1 MQISNLASALLLG
14 TAAALAPIEIV
25 GNKFFDENGKQW
37 FIKGIAYQLRPDD
50 PLVDTE
56 QCARDASLMKT
67 LGTNAIRIYHVDSSA
82 NHDGCMAAFDKAGIY
97 TLIDLDT
104 FDSYILPNNP
114 YWNETQF
121 NAYAKVM
128 DNFAKYDNV
137 LGFFIGNEIIALNNQ
152 SQAAPFMKAATR
164 DMKAYRDQQGY
175 RKIPVGYSAADIAE
189 LRPMLQDYLTCGG
202 KPEDNIDFF
211 GLNSYEWC
219 DPSTYNT
226 SGYTN
231 LQAMAERFPV
241 PIFFTETGCV
251 TGQGPRTWDDQDAI
265 FSQPMVDDWSGA
277 MIYEWIY
284 EENRYGIVSYGPE
297 VSKTITTGDVYDGFT
312 RKGTPIPRSPEF
324 QNLQSK
330 WATVTPTGVM
340 KSDYNPTSVSTR
352 DCPKATGGWLVDGN
366 VRLPTLGETFRG
378 SFSSSPTVSATPAS
392 STSAA
397 AAPTESAESSAP
409 ERPSGSGTKQ
419 IAGMAFGLV
428 GVMIFFTVWM

>member
-1 MQISNLASALLLG
+1 MRVSNLFSALLLG

-25 GNKFFDENGKQW
+25 GNKFFDHEGKQW
-37 FIKGIAYQLRPDD
+37 FMKGIAYQLRPDD

-56 QCARDASLMKT
+56 QCSRDASLMKT
-67 LGTNAIRIYHVDSSA
+67 LGANAIRIYHVDPEA
-82 NHDGCMAAFDKAGIY
+82 DHDGCMSVFDAAGIY
-97 TLIDLDT
+97 TLVDLDT
-104 FDSYILPNNP
+104 FDTYILPDTP
-114 YWNETQF
+114 SWNERQF

-128 DNFAKYDNV
+128 DVFVKYDNV
-137 LGFFIGNEIIALNNQ
+137 LGFFIGNEIIALKNQ
-152 SQAAPFMKAATR
+152 SQVAPFMKAAAR
-164 DMKAYRDQQGY
+164 DMKAYRDKKGY

-202 KPEDNIDFF
+202 RPEEIIDFF

-219 DPSTYNT
+219 YPNTYNT
-226 SGYTN
+226 SGYAN
-231 LQAMAERFPV
+231 LQAMAEQFPV
-241 PIFFTETGCV
+241 PIFFTETGCI
-251 TGQGPRTWDDQDAI
+251 TGVPPRTWDDQDAI

-277 MIYEWIY
+277 MVYEWIY

-330 WATVTPTGVM
+330 WATITPSGVM
-340 KSDYNPTSVSTR
+340 RSDYDPSAVSTR
-352 DCPKATGGWLVDGN
+352 ECPKATAGGWNVDGD
-366 VRLPTLGETFRG
+366 VKLPTLGENFPG
-378 SFSSSPTVSATPAS
+378 SFSPRPTATPAIS
-392 STSAA
+392 GSAK
-397 AAPTESAESSAP
+397 PTETSKSSAP

-419 IAGMAFGLV
+419 IAGMAIGLV

>member
-1 MQISNLASALLLG
+1 MRISSLFSALLLG

-25 GNKFFDENGKQW
+25 GNKFFDEKGRQW
-37 FIKGIAYQLRPDD
+37 FMKDD
-50 PLVDTE
+50 PLVDTD
-56 QCARDASLMKT
+56 QCTRDADLMKT
-67 LGTNAIRIYHVDSSA
+67 LGTNAIRIYHVDPEA
-82 NHDGCMAAFDKAGIY
+82 NHDGCMAVFDKAGIY

-104 FDSYILPNNP
+104 FDSYILPVRQNTP

-128 DNFAKYDNV
+128 DVFEKYDNV

-152 SQAAPFMKAATR
+152 SQVAPFMKAAAR
-164 DMKAYRDQQGY
+164 DMKAYRDKKGY

-219 DPSTYNT
+219 DPNTYNT
-226 SGYTN
+226 SGYAN
-231 LQAMAERFPV
+231 LQAMAELFPV
-241 PIFFTETGCV
+241 PIFFTETGCI

-265 FSQPMVDDWSGA
+265 FSQPMIDDWSGA
-277 MIYEWIY
+277 MVYEWIY

-297 VSKTITTGDVYDGFT
+297 VSKTITAGDVYDGFT

-330 WATVTPTGVM
+330 WATITPTGVM
-340 KSDYNPTSVSTR
+340 RSDYDPSSVSTR
-352 DCPKATGGWLVDGN
+352 ECPKATGGWLVEGN
-366 VRLPTLGETFRG
+366 VALPSLGETFQG
-378 SFSSSPTVSATPAS
+378 SYSTNPTAQPGTGTGAS
-392 STSAA
+392 GS
-397 AAPTESAESSAP
+397 AAPTESTKSSAP

-419 IAGMAFGLV
+419 IAGMAIGLV

>member
-1 MQISNLASALLLG
+1 MRASKLVSALLLG

-25 GNKFFDENGKQW
+25 GSKFFDESGKQW
-37 FIKGIAYQLRPDD
+37 FMKDD
-50 PLVDTE
+50 PLVDTD
-56 QCARDASLMKT
+56 QCTRDANLMKT
-67 LGTNAIRIYHVDSSA
+67 LGTNAIRVYHVDSSA
-82 NHDGCMAAFDKAGIY
+82 NHDGCMSAFDKAGIY

-104 FDSYILPNNP
+104 FDSYILPEVQNTP

-137 LGFFIGNEIIALNNQ
+137 LGFFIGNEIIALPTQ
-152 SQAAPFMKAATR
+152 SQVAPFMKAAAR
-164 DMKAYRDQQGY
+164 DMKAYRDKKGY

-219 DPSTYNT
+219 DPNTYET

-231 LQAMAERFPV
+231 LQAMAEKFPV
-241 PIFFTETGCV
+241 PIFFTETGCI
-251 TGQGPRTWDDQDAI
+251 TGQGPRTWDDQNAI
-265 FSQPMVDDWSGA
+265 FSQPMVNDWSGA
-277 MIYEWIY
+277 MVYEWIY

-297 VSKTITTGDVYDGFT
+297 VSKTITADDVYDGFT
-312 RKGTPIPRSPEF
+312 RKGTPTPRAPEF
-324 QNLQSK
+324 QNLQAK
-330 WATVTPTGVM
+330 WATITPSGVA
-340 KSDYNPTSVSTR
+340 KSNYNPTSVSTR

-366 VRLPTLGETFRG
+366 VRLPTLGETFKG
-378 SFSSSPTVSATPAS
+378 SFSSSPTGSVTSGS
-392 STSAA
+392 STSAS
-397 AAPTESAESSAP
+397 AAPTQSAESSAP

-419 IAGMAFGLV
+419 IAGMAVGLV

>member
-1 MQISNLASALLLG
+1 MRVSSLVSALLLG

-25 GNKFFDENGKQW
+25 GNKFFDENGRQW
-37 FIKGIAYQLRPDD
+37 FMKDD
-50 PLVDTE
+50 PLIDTE
-56 QCARDASLMKT
+56 QCTRDADLMKT
-67 LGTNAIRIYHVDSSA
+67 LGANAIRVYHVDPEA
-82 NHDGCMAAFDKAGIY
+82 DHDGCMSAFDEAGIY

-104 FDSYILPNNP
+104 FDSYILANTP
-114 YWNETQF
+114 YWNQTQF
-121 NAYAKVM
+121 DAYAKVM
-128 DNFAKYDNV
+128 DVFEKYDNV

-152 SQAAPFMKAATR
+152 SQVAPYMKAAAR
-164 DMKAYRDQQGY
+164 DMKAYRDEKGY

-202 KPEDNIDFF
+202 NPDDNIDFF

-219 DPSTYNT
+219 DPNTYNT
-226 SGYTN
+226 SGYAN
-231 LQAMAERFPV
+231 LQAMAEQFPV
-241 PIFFTETGCV
+241 PIFFTETGCI

-277 MIYEWIY
+277 MVYEWIY

-330 WATVTPTGVM
+330 WATITPTGVM
-340 KSDYNPTSVSTR
+340 KSNYDPSSVSTR
-352 DCPKATGGWLVDGN
+352 DCPRATGGWLVDGN
-366 VRLPTLGETFRG
+366 VQLPKLGETFQG
-378 SFSSSPTVSATPAS
+378 SFSSSPTANPGPRTAS
-392 STSAA
+392 GS
-397 AAPTESAESSAP
+397 AAPTQSVESSAS

-419 IAGMAFGLV
+419 IAGMAIGLV

>member
-1 MQISNLASALLLG
+1 MRVSNLVSALPLG

-25 GNKFFDENGKQW
+25 GNKFFEENGRQW
-37 FIKGIAYQLRPDD
+37 FMKGVAYQLRPDD
-50 PLVDTE
+50 PLVDAE
-56 QCARDASLMKT
+56 QCVRDANLMKT
-67 LGTNAIRIYHVDSSA
+67 LGTNAIRIYHVDPAA
-82 NHDGCMAAFDKAGIY
+82 NHDGCMAAFDDAGIY

-128 DNFAKYDNV
+128 DTFEKYDNV

-152 SQAAPFMKAATR
+152 SQVAPFMKAAAR
-164 DMKAYRDQQGY
+164 DMKAYRDQKGY

-219 DPSTYNT
+219 DPNTYNT

-231 LQAMAERFPV
+231 LQAMAEQFPV
-241 PIFFTETGCV
+241 PIFFTETGCI

-277 MIYEWIY
+277 MVYEWIY

-297 VSKTITTGDVYDGFT
+297 VSKTITAGDVYDGFT

-324 QNLQSK
+324 QNLQAK
-330 WATVTPTGVM
+330 WATITPTGVM

-352 DCPKATGGWLVDGN
+352 ECPKATGGWLVDGN

-378 SFSSSPTVSATPAS
+378 SFSSSPTATATAS
-392 STSAA
+392 GTSAS
-397 AAPTESAESSAP
+397 AAPTESAESSAS

>member
-1 MQISNLASALLLG
+1 MRVSNLVSALLLG
-14 TAAALAPIEIV
+14 TTAALAPIEIV
-25 GNKFFDENGKQW
+25 GNKFFEENGRQW
-37 FIKGIAYQLRPDD
+37 FMKGVAYQLRPDD
-50 PLVDTE
+50 PLVDAE
-56 QCARDASLMKT
+56 QCVRDANLMKT
-67 LGTNAIRIYHVDSSA
+67 LGTNAIRIYHVDPAA
-82 NHDGCMAAFDKAGIY
+82 NHDGCMAAFDDAGIY

-128 DNFAKYDNV
+128 DTFEKYDNV

-152 SQAAPFMKAATR
+152 SQVAPFMKAAAR
-164 DMKAYRDQQGY
+164 DMKAYRDQKGY

-219 DPSTYNT
+219 DPNTYNT

-231 LQAMAERFPV
+231 LQAMAEQFPV
-241 PIFFTETGCV
+241 PIFFTETGCI

-265 FSQPMVDDWSGA
+265 FSEPMVDDWSGA
-277 MIYEWIY
+277 MVYEWIY

-324 QNLQSK
+324 QNLQAK
-330 WATVTPTGVM
+330 WATITPTGVM

-378 SFSSSPTVSATPAS
+378 NFSSSPTATATAS
-392 STSAA
+392 GTSAS

>member
-1 MQISNLASALLLG
+1 MRVSNLVSALPLG

-25 GNKFFDENGKQW
+25 GNKFFEENGRQW
-37 FIKGIAYQLRPDD
+37 FMKDD
-50 PLVDTE
+50 PLVDAE
-56 QCARDASLMKT
+56 QCVRDANLMKT
-67 LGTNAIRIYHVDSSA
+67 LGTNAIRIYHVDPAA
-82 NHDGCMAAFDKAGIY
+82 NHDGCMAAFDDAGIY

-104 FDSYILPNNP
+104 FDSYILPVRAVLHCPNNP

-128 DNFAKYDNV
+128 DTFEKYDNV

-152 SQAAPFMKAATR
+152 SQVAPFMKAAAR
-164 DMKAYRDQQGY
+164 DMKAYRDQKGY

-219 DPSTYNT
+219 DPNTYNT

-231 LQAMAERFPV
+231 LQAMAEQFPV
-241 PIFFTETGCV
+241 PIFFTETGCI

-277 MIYEWIY
+277 MVYEWIY

-297 VSKTITTGDVYDGFT
+297 VSKTITAGDVYDGFT

-324 QNLQSK
+324 QNLQAK
-330 WATVTPTGVM
+330 WATITPTGVM

-352 DCPKATGGWLVDGN
+352 ECPKATGGWLVDGN

-378 SFSSSPTVSATPAS
+378 SFSSSPTATVTAS
-392 STSAA
+392 GTSAS
-397 AAPTESAESSAP
+397 AAPTESAESSAS

>member
-1 MQISNLASALLLG
+1 MRVSSLVSALLLG
-14 TAAALAPIEIV
+14 TATALAPIEIV
-25 GNKFFDENGKQW
+25 GNKFFDENGRQW
-37 FIKGIAYQLRPDD
+37 FMKDD

-56 QCARDASLMKT
+56 QCTRDASLMKT
-67 LGTNAIRIYHVDSSA
+67 LGTNAIRVYHVDSSA
-82 NHDGCMAAFDKAGIY
+82 NHDGCMAAFKEAGIY

-104 FDSYILPNNP
+104 FDSYILPVSAILDCRNTP

-128 DNFAKYDNV
+128 DNFAKHDNV

-152 SQAAPFMKAATR
+152 SQVAPFMKAAAR
-164 DMKAYRDQQGY
+164 DMKAYRDKKGY

-219 DPSTYNT
+219 DPNTYST
-226 SGYTN
+226 SGYAN
-231 LQAMAERFPV
+231 LQAMAEQFPV
-241 PIFFTETGCV
+241 PIFFTETGCI

-277 MIYEWIY
+277 MVYEWIY
-284 EENRYGIVSYGPE
+284 EENHYGIVSYGPE

-330 WATVTPTGVM
+330 WATITPTGVM

-366 VRLPTLGETFRG
+366 VRLPTLGETFKG
-378 SFSSSPTVSATPAS
+378 SYSSSPTASATS
-392 STSAA
+392 GSGTSAS

>member
-1 MQISNLASALLLG
+1 MRVASIFSAVLLG
-14 TAAALAPIEIV
+14 TAAALAPIEIL
-25 GNKFFDENGKQW
+25 GNKFFDEKGRQW
-37 FIKGIAYQLRPDD
+37 FMKGIAYQLRPDD

-56 QCARDASLMKT
+56 QCTRDADLMKT
-67 LGTNAIRIYHVDSSA
+67 LGTNAIRIYHVDPDA

-104 FDSYILPNNP
+104 FDSYILPNTP

-128 DNFAKYDNV
+128 DVFEKYDNV
-137 LGFFIGNEIIALNNQ
+137 LGFFVGNEIIALNNQ
-152 SQAAPFMKAATR
+152 SQVAPFMKAAAR
-164 DMKAYRDQQGY
+164 DMKAYRDKKGY

-219 DPSTYNT
+219 DPNTYNT
-226 SGYTN
+226 SGYAN
-231 LQAMAERFPV
+231 LQAMAEQFPV
-241 PIFFTETGCV
+241 PIFFTETGCI
-251 TGQGPRTWDDQDAI
+251 TGDGPRTWDDQDAI

-277 MIYEWIY
+277 MVYEWIY

-330 WATVTPTGVM
+330 WATITPNGVM
-340 KSDYNPTSVSTR
+340 KSDYNPSSVSTR
-352 DCPKATGGWLVDGN
+352 ECPKATGGWLVDGN
-366 VRLPTLGETFRG
+366 VALPSLGETFKG
-378 SFSSSPTVSATPAS
+378 SYSSTPTAEPGA
-392 STSAA
+392 STSASGS
-397 AAPTESAESSAP
+397 AAPTESAKSSAP

-419 IAGMAFGLV
+419 IAGMAIGLV

>member
-1 MQISNLASALLLG
+1 MRVSNLVSALPLG

-25 GNKFFDENGKQW
+25 GNKFFEENGRQW
-37 FIKGIAYQLRPDD
+37 FMKDD
-50 PLVDTE
+50 PLVDAE
-56 QCARDASLMKT
+56 QCVRDANLMKT
-67 LGTNAIRIYHVDSSA
+67 LGTNAIRIYHVDPAA
-82 NHDGCMAAFDKAGIY
+82 NHDGCMAAFDDAGIY

-104 FDSYILPNNP
+104 FDSYILPVRANNP

-128 DNFAKYDNV
+128 DTFEKYDNV

-152 SQAAPFMKAATR
+152 SQVAPFMKAAAR
-164 DMKAYRDQQGY
+164 DMKAYRDQKGY

-219 DPSTYNT
+219 DPNTYNT

-231 LQAMAERFPV
+231 LQAMAEQFPV
-241 PIFFTETGCV
+241 PIFFTETGCI

-277 MIYEWIY
+277 MVYEWIY

-297 VSKTITTGDVYDGFT
+297 VSKTITAGDVYDGFT

-324 QNLQSK
+324 QNLQAK
-330 WATVTPTGVM
+330 WATITPTGVM

-352 DCPKATGGWLVDGN
+352 ECPKATGGWLVDGN

-378 SFSSSPTVSATPAS
+378 SFSSSPTATATAS
-392 STSAA
+392 GTSAS
-397 AAPTESAESSAP
+397 AAPTESAESSAS

>member
-25 GNKFFDENGKQW
+25 GNKFFDENGRQW
-37 FIKGIAYQLRPDD
+37 FIKGIAYQLRPED

-104 FDSYILPNNP
+104 FDSYILPTNP

-128 DNFAKYDNV
+128 DNFEKYDNV
-137 LGFFIGNEIIALNNQ
+137 LGFFIGNEVIALSNQ
-152 SQAAPFMKAATR
+152 SQAAPFMKAAAR
-164 DMKAYRDQQGY
+164 DMKAYRDKKGY

-231 LQAMAERFPV
+231 LQAMAEQFPV
-241 PIFFTETGCV
+241 PIFFTETGCI

-297 VSKTITTGDVYDGFT
+297 VSKTITAGDVYDGFT

-330 WATVTPTGVM
+330 WATITPTGVM

-378 SFSSSPTVSATPAS
+378 SFSSSPAASATPAS
-392 STSAA
+392 STSSA
-397 AAPTESAESSAP
+397 AAPTESAKSSAS

>member
-1 MQISNLASALLLG
+1 MRVSKLFSAMLLG
-14 TAAALAPIEIV
+14 TAAALAPIEVV
-25 GNKFFDENGKQW
+25 GNKFFDEKGRQW
-37 FIKGIAYQLRPDD
+37 FMKGIAYQLRPDD

-56 QCARDASLMKT
+56 QCTRDADLMKT
-67 LGTNAIRIYHVDSSA
+67 LGTNAIRVYHVDPVA

-104 FDSYILPNNP
+104 FNSYILADKP
-114 YWNETQF
+114 YWNQTQF

-128 DNFAKYDNV
+128 DVFEKYDNV
-137 LGFFIGNEIIALNNQ
+137 LGFFIGNEIIALPNQ
-152 SQAAPFMKAATR
+152 SQVAPFMKAAAR
-164 DMKAYRDQQGY
+164 DMKAYRDEKGY

-219 DPSTYNT
+219 DPNTYNT
-226 SGYTN
+226 SGYAN
-231 LQAMAERFPV
+231 LQAMAEQFPV
-241 PIFFTETGCV
+241 PIFFTETGCI
-251 TGQGPRTWDDQDAI
+251 TGDGPRTWDDQDAI

-277 MIYEWIY
+277 MVYEWIY

-297 VSKTITTGDVYDGFT
+297 VSKTVTTDDVYDGFT
-312 RKGTPIPRSPEF
+312 RKGTPTPRSPEF

-330 WATVTPTGVM
+330 WATITPSGVM
-340 KSDYNPTSVSTR
+340 KSDYDPSNVSTR
-352 DCPKATGGWLVDGN
+352 ECPKATGGWLVDGN
-366 VRLPTLGETFRG
+366 VALPSLGETFRG
-378 SFSSSPTVSATPAS
+378 SYIASPTAQPGSSETASGTATPAES
-392 STSAA
+392 ARSAA
-397 AAPTESAESSAP
+397 S

-419 IAGMAFGLV
+419 IAGMAIGLV

>member
-1 MQISNLASALLLG
+1 MRISKFVSALLLG

-25 GNKFFDENGKQW
+25 GNKFFDENGRQW
-37 FIKGIAYQLRPDD
+37 FMKGIAYQLRPDD

-56 QCARDASLMKT
+56 QCTRDADLMKT
-67 LGTNAIRIYHVDSSA
+67 LGTNAIRIYHVDPSA
-82 NHDGCMAAFDKAGIY
+82 NHDGCMSAFDKAGIY

-128 DNFAKYDNV
+128 DVFEKYDNV

-152 SQAAPFMKAATR
+152 SQVAPFMKAATR
-164 DMKAYRDQQGY
+164 DMKAYRDKKGY

-202 KPEDNIDFF
+202 KTEDNIDFF

-219 DPSTYNT
+219 DPNTYNT

-231 LQAMAERFPV
+231 LQAMAEQFPV
-241 PIFFTETGCV
+241 PIFFTETGCI
-251 TGQGPRTWDDQDAI
+251 TGEGPRTWDDQDAI

-277 MIYEWIY
+277 MVYEWIY

-297 VSKTITTGDVYDGFT
+297 VSKTITAGDVYDGFT

-330 WATVTPTGVM
+330 WAAITPSGVM
-340 KSDYNPTSVSTR
+340 KSAYDPSSVSTR
-352 DCPKATGGWLVDGN
+352 ECPKATGGWLVDGN
-366 VRLPTLGETFRG
+366 VRLPTLGETFKG
-378 SFSSSPTVSATPAS
+378 SFSSSPAATPGS
-392 STSAA
+392 STSA
-397 AAPTESAESSAP
+397 SASPSQSAKSSAP